1 MFPRYHQWNVLNRLI
16 NSTREEGPGQRYLV
30 QHSAGSGKSN
40 SIAWTAYQLSQLY
53 KEGERLFSSIIVVTD
68 RTVLDKQLQE
78 TIYQFDHAEGVVEPI
93 TGDGHAS
100 KSEHLAAA
108 LHHKKRIII
117 VTIQTF
123 PALFEVQIGRASCR
137 EGVATGE

>member
-1 MFPRYHQWNVLNRLI
+1 QWDVVNQLI
-16 NSTREEGPGQRYLV
+16 NTTREEGPGQRYLV

-78 TIYQFDHAEGVVEPI
+78 TIYQFDHAEGLVELI
-93 TGDGHAS
+93 DDKRGS
-100 KSEHLAAA
+100 KSEQLAEA
-108 LHHKKRIII
+108 LRVQKRIIV

-123 PALFEVQIGRASCR
+123 PALFEVLAHHPPLSH
-137 EGVATGE
+137 